1 MCDGMCEALTSDHS
15 VTIGFLWKRKGS
27 KHLQTY
33 EHRGHY
39 ESDLRTEDRR
49 LLLCPGSSIDSM
61 FGDNVGSCLQFM
73 ILYVFIE

>member
-15 VTIGFLWKRKGS
+15 VTIGFHWKGRGS

-39 ESDLRTEDRR
+39 ESKSRTDKVNLE
-49 LLLCPGSSIDSM
+49 LALEVPL
-61 FGDNVGSCLQFM
+61 VKVLM
-73 ILYVFIE
+73 I